1 MVTDSQL
8 ELGCRFSWALS
19 LTRITWDSFFS
30 VGLPCFMIAW
40 YLNSALST
48 PGLLEGLTN
57 VYALVQAR
65 VEALGG
71 QILFWNGVRVMGV
84 LAVSRS
90 IGDHCMRPFVI
101 PDPEVHLPDPFV
113 SFFVGFASRFGT

>member
-1 MVTDSQL
+1 
-8 ELGCRFSWALS
+8 
-19 LTRITWDSFFS
+19 
-30 VGLPCFMIAW
+30 MIDW

-48 PGLLEGLTN
+48 PGLLEGLAN
-57 VYALVQAR
+57 VYALIQAR

-113 SFFVGFASRFGT
+113 SCVLWGWLLALGLDNGHLGVQLHPVISLHKSACS